1 MSNINKSGKLPDTEA
16 ATEANEDIGCSPV
29 AVIAG
34 IVVVGLALLIGAQ
47 AVGVL
52 YALAAP
58 PDAPLPA
65 DVRQLSS
72 QQETHGV
79 DSAVY
84 STRRPACEI
93 VAFYREAGGQCTL
106 EPGWCGAGD
115 ANTAEKYADPV
126 AQCAG
131 RTDFSIFEMR
141 WQAVISAGY
150 YGEEPT
156 QFELSRT
163 VFWTGAP
170 EEDR

>member
-16 ATEANEDIGCSPV
+16 AAEANDGPGCSTV

-34 IVVVGLALLIGAQ
+34 IIVAALALLIGAQ

-72 QQETHGV
+72 QHEAHGV
-79 DSAVY
+79 DSAIY

-126 AQCAG
+126 AQCSG
-131 RTDFSIFEMR
+131 RTDFSIFAMR

-150 YGEEPT
+150 YGEEQT
-156 QFELSRT
+156 QLEVSRT

-170 EEDR
+170 EEGP